1 MSEAM
6 ATSAAAQ
13 HPISLRI
20 TDDLRRTRLTA
31 FFRLIL
37 AIPHFIWALLLGIL
51 AVLAVIGNWFA
62 TLVQGRSP
70 QGLHD
75 FIAGY
80 LRYAT
85 HVSAYTWLIADPY
98 PGFFMVNLKEDY
110 PVDLDVAPPDAQ
122 NRWTVAFR
130 LILAIPA
137 MIILQILRYISGV
150 LAVFSWVMAVLT
162 ARVPQGLRN
171 FGAFALRYETQT
183 YAYLGLLTQRYP
195 SFDVGITA

>member
-1 MSEAM
+1 MSDMTAM
-6 ATSAAAQ
+6 AAPAQ

-37 AIPHFIWALLLGIL
+37 ALPHFIWACLLGIL
-51 AVLAVIGNWFA
+51 TAFAVIANWAA

-80 LRYAT
+80 LRYTT
-85 HVSAYTWLIADPY
+85 HVSAYSFLIADPY

-110 PVDLDVAPPDAQ
+110 PVDLQVAPPEAQ
-122 NRWTVAFR
+122 NRWTVGFR
-130 LILAIPA
+130 VILAIPA
-137 MIILQILRYISGV
+137 MIITQILRNISMV

-162 ARVPQGLRN
+162 ARVPEGIRN
-171 FGAFALRYETQT
+171 FSAFALRYETQT
-183 YAYLGLLTQRYP
+183 YAYLGILTQRYP
-195 SFDVGITA
+195 SFDVGVTS